1 MTGTAVV
8 ATDPSVNVTTETR
21 RTTMNTRTTIHP
33 DTVDPTTVASG
44 LFDHMAAA
52 WNRGDGADFGAVYED
67 DATFVDIRG
76 VQHRGVAAIAGGH
89 QAIFDT
95 IYAGSTVRYDVEDAR
110 LVAPGCIVANVAAV
124 LQVPAGPFAGVRN
137 ARITGTIAR
146 QDDGWAVAAFHN
158 TLVEE
163 AR

>member
-1 MTGTAVV
+1 MH
-8 ATDPSVNVTTETR
+8 TTQT
-21 RTTMNTRTTIHP
+21 TTINP
-33 DTVDPTTVASG
+33 GTVDPTTVASE
-44 LFDHMAAA
+44 LFDHMAGA
-52 WNRGDGADFGAVYED
+52 WNRADGVEFGEAYED

-76 VQHRGVAAIAGGH
+76 VQHRGVAAIAEGH

-95 IYAGSTVRYDVEDAR
+95 IYAGSTVRYDVEHAR

-124 LQVPAGPFAGVRN
+124 LDVPGGPFAGIRH

-146 QDDGWAVAAFHN
+146 HGDGWAVSAFHN